1 MEFLKSMLYSEVQ
14 TILQNQ
20 ESKTNYTWI
29 TEIYYNDVDFIVPLK
44 TVAVINDR
52 DYENNYSD
60 EIVIHTLI
68 PMGQYEKKIYPNR
81 NNIKIVLK
89 KKQLGEQVSN
99 NVDYSSTIIVGTYTG
114 LILNEEPSATIGK
127 GNEADSQDALDLKG
141 FLEIKFQL
149 LDTNIEKIRTIQTGG
164 SYNRFKIENLL
175 KSVLVSVSN
184 GLLKGFSINKPDN
197 DNFITQLLI
206 PHGTLLVDLPGFI
219 QNKIGIFNSGLCSYI
234 QDGYWF
240 INYLYNV
247 NKLDDRKDTIN
258 VIVVPSNKLPNI
270 ERSYKNVNGDITIL
284 VSGNTEFSD
293 DNGINNVVEGQGAR
307 LSNADKLFD
316 GSGIINKG
324 NKTLMSRAKVN
335 SEFLAYGRESNI
347 NFAPSTTNKIQNNS
361 FVQFSAINRRTGGF
375 FKGIWQSAD
384 DTLLKPCTP
393 AKITY
398 CDEDGIKT
406 IKGILVSAKYISMMK
421 NGIVG
426 ESYNNQ
432 AMLTFYVNKIE

>member
-68 PMGQYEKKIYPNR
+68 PMGQYEKKLYPNR

-197 DNFITQLLI
+197 DSFITQLLI
-206 PHGTLLVDLPGFI
+206 PHGTFLIDLAGFI
-219 QNKIGIFNSGLCSYI
+219 
-234 QDGYWF
+234 
-240 INYLYNV
+240 
-247 NKLDDRKDTIN
+247 
-258 VIVVPSNKLPNI
+258 
-270 ERSYKNVNGDITIL
+270 KN
-284 VSGNTEFSD
+284 
-293 DNGINNVVEGQGAR
+293 
-307 LSNADKLFD
+307 
-316 GSGIINKG
+316 
-324 NKTLMSRAKVN
+324 
-335 SEFLAYGRESNI
+335 
-347 NFAPSTTNKIQNNS
+347 
-361 FVQFSAINRRTGGF
+361 
-375 FKGIWQSAD
+375 
-384 DTLLKPCTP
+384 
-393 AKITY
+393 
-398 CDEDGIKT
+398 
-406 IKGILVSAKYISMMK
+406 
-421 NGIVG
+421 
-426 ESYNNQ
+426 
-432 AMLTFYVNKIE
+432 